1 MKELQGIVTSAKNP
15 KTVTVEVTR
24 KWQHP
29 IYKKFVKRTKKYACH
44 VEGIEVKEGDTVTI
58 QECRPM
64 SHTKHFKVMAKVEV

>member
-1 MKELQGIVTSAKNP
+1 MKVIQGIVTSAKTP

-29 IYKKFVKRTKKYACH
+29 LYKKFVKRTKKYACH
-44 VEGIEVKEGDTVTI
+44 IEGIEVKEGDTVTI

-64 SHTKHFKVMAKVEV
+64 SRTKRFKVMAKVEV